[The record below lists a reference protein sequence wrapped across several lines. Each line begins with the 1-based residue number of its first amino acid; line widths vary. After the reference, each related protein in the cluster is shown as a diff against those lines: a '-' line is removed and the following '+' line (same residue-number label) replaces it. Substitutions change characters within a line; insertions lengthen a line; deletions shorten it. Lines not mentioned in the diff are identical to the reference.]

1 MPKPPLSKA
10 RPSPATAGA
19 RALIG
24 EFTHIRGQLGATG
37 DAAREKLKLLYSLR
51 DVPMTR
57 ADVLS
62 SYHDLLM
69 FLRAY
74 PDDAAIL
81 AEAEHQL
88 GAFAARIEAHKAAH
102 HGAVASAFMDS
113 GIVGTPVSNVF
124 TYLFVGTIAR
134 FYPGRLEI
142 DWNAYR
148 KSETANVLAV
158 LSPVVSWH
166 ESDAIDNDDA
176 FDPQVWLRLSRG
188 LEDASSLDALL
199 GLLSTSGFSWKLQEI
214 LYESAEIPLL
224 WTLSDFAASRTG
236 RRVPLDR
243 VFFQRG
249 PAVSRTSDLRADL
262 TRPAAP
268 LSALPPAQG
277 REYVRGI
284 IEVLGSRCRELYP
297 LIGANPKEVY
307 LHEPG
312 RGVQVVV
319 YGSLF
324 EIRLP
329 LEASHGFMLVRNGVP
344 IGYGFGA
351 ILFDRC
357 EMAINIF
364 PEYRSGE
371 SSFIIE
377 RLLHLFVAHFD
388 PRVLVIRPFQIGD
401 DNEEALESG
410 AFWFYYK
417 LGFRPV
423 QPRVRAL
430 AEEEQARIA
439 AERSYRSPLKTL
451 KKLAKSDMFFHL
463 DAGKMEGYRELSV
476 ARIGYAVTAFIA
488 REFGGNRRL
497 AERASVRRVARVL
510 EIADWKH
517 WSADEIT
524 GFHRMAPLL
533 ACLPGVER
541 WSLRDR
547 RQLARIVQAKGSRR
561 ERDYALLASRHR
573 RFRDAVEQLANETT
587 PPTLPGS
594 SWPSPKSPD
603 AIRITSE
610 IPCETALS

>member
-10 RPSPATAGA
+10 RPSSATAQA

-24 EFTHIRGQLGATG
+24 EFTRLKGQLGAAG
-37 DAAREKLKLLYSLR
+37 GAARKKLNLLLRLR
-51 DVPMTR
+51 DVPMIR
-57 ADVLS
+57 ADVLF

-74 PDDAAIL
+74 PEGAAVL
-81 AEAEHQL
+81 AEAERQL
-88 GAFAARIEAHKAAH
+88 GAFADRIAEHKAARR
-102 HGAVASAFMDS
+102 GTVASAFMDS

-124 TYLFVGTIAR
+124 TYSFVRTIAR
-134 FYPGRLEI
+134 LYPGRLEI

-148 KSETANVLAV
+148 TSETANVLAV
-158 LSPVVSWH
+158 LSPVLSWH
-166 ESDAIDNDDA
+166 EIDAIDNDDD
-176 FDPQVWLRLSRG
+176 FDPQAWLDLSRCP
-188 LEDASSLDALL
+188 EDASSLGALL
-199 GLLSTSGFSWKLQEI
+199 GLLSTSGFSWQLQEI
-214 LYESAEIPLL
+214 LYESAEIPVR

-236 RRVPLDR
+236 CRVQFDR

-249 PAVSRTSDLRADL
+249 PAVGRTSDLRADL
-262 TRPAAP
+262 ARPAAP
-268 LSALPPAQG
+268 LRALAPAQG
-277 REYVRGI
+277 REYVRAI
-284 IEVLGSRCRELYP
+284 TEVLGSRCRELYP

-324 EIRLP
+324 AIRLP
-329 LEASHGFMLVRNGVP
+329 LEASHGYMLVKNGVP

-351 ILFDRC
+351 MLFDRC

-364 PEYRSGE
+364 PEFRSGE

-377 RLLHLFVAHFD
+377 RLLHLFAAHFR
-388 PRVLVIRPFQIGD
+388 PRVLVIRPYQIGD

-410 AFWFYYK
+410 AFWFYHK

-423 QPRVRAL
+423 RSRVRAL
-430 AEEEQARIA
+430 AAEERARIA
-439 AERSYRSPLKTL
+439 ADRSYRSPLKTL
-451 KKLAKSDMFFHL
+451 KKLAKSEMFFHL
-463 DAGKMEGYRELSV
+463 DAEKMDAYHELSV

-488 REFGGNRRL
+488 REFGGNRRM

-510 EIADWKH
+510 EIADWKY
-517 WSADEIT
+517 WSADQIT

-533 ACLPGVER
+533 ACLPGIER
-541 WSLRDR
+541 WSARDR
-547 RQLARIVQAKGSRR
+547 KQLARIVRAKGSRR

-573 RFRDAVEQLANETT
+573 CFHEAVEVLANAAT
-587 PPTLPGS
+587 PPARP
-594 SWPSPKSPD
+594 
-603 AIRITSE
+603 A
-610 IPCETALS
+610 A

>member
-10 RPSPATAGA
+10 RPSSATAEA

-24 EFTHIRGQLGATG
+24 EFARLRGQLGAAG
-37 DAAREKLKLLYSLR
+37 DAAREKLKLLFRLR
-51 DVPMTR
+51 ALSMTR
-57 ADVLS
+57 SDLLA

-74 PDDAAIL
+74 PDSAAIL
-81 AEAEHQL
+81 AETERQLGTFADRIEEHQ
-88 GAFAARIEAHKAAH
+88 AARR
-102 HGAVASAFMDS
+102 GAVASAFMDS

-124 TYLFVGTIAR
+124 TYLFVCTIAR
-134 FYPGRLEI
+134 LYPGRLEI

-166 ESDAIDNDDA
+166 EIDAIDNDDD
-176 FDPQVWLRLSRG
+176 FDPQVWLHLSKCP
-188 LEDASSLDALL
+188 EDTSALDALL
-199 GLLSTSGFSWKLQEI
+199 RLLATSGFSWTLQEI
-214 LYESAEIPLL
+214 LYESAEIPVL

-236 RRVPLDR
+236 RRVPFDR

-249 PAVSRTSDLRADL
+249 PAVGRTSDLRADL
-262 TRPAAP
+262 ARPAAP
-268 LSALPPAQG
+268 LRALAPAQG
-277 REYVRGI
+277 REYVRAI
-284 IEVLGSRCRELYP
+284 TEVLGSRCRELYP

-329 LEASHGFMLVRNGVP
+329 LEASHGFMLVKNGVP

-351 ILFDRC
+351 MLFDRC
-357 EMAINIF
+357 EMAINVF
-364 PEYRSGE
+364 PEFRSGE

-377 RLLHLFVAHFD
+377 RLLHLFAAHFH
-388 PRVLVIRPFQIGD
+388 PRVVVIRPFQIGN

-410 AFWFYYK
+410 AFWFYHK

-423 QPRVRAL
+423 RPRVRAL

-439 AERSYRSPLKTL
+439 ADRSYRSPLKIL
-451 KKLAKSDMFFHL
+451 KKLAKSDMFLHL
-463 DAGKMEGYRELSV
+463 DAGKMDAYRELSV
-476 ARIGYAVTAFIA
+476 ARVGYAVTAFIA
-488 REFGGNRRL
+488 REFGGNRRM
-497 AERASVRRVARVL
+497 AERTSVRRVARVL

-517 WSADEIT
+517 WSADEIS

-533 ACLPGVER
+533 ACLPGIER
-541 WSLRDR
+541 WSVRDR
-547 RQLARIVQAKGSRR
+547 KQLARIVRAKGSRR
-561 ERDYALLASRHR
+561 ERNYALLASRHR
-573 RFRDAVEQLANETT
+573 CFREAVEELANATT
-587 PPTLPGS
+587 PPALPGLQGFGLT
-594 SWPSPKSPD
+594 P
-603 AIRITSE
+603 
-610 IPCETALS
+610 

>member
-10 RPSPATAGA
+10 RPSPAAAGA

-24 EFTHIRGQLGATG
+24 EFTRLKSQIGATG
-37 DAAREKLKLLYSLR
+37 DAARKKLKLLSRLR
-51 DVPMTR
+51 DVRMIR
-57 ADVLS
+57 ADVLAA
-62 SYHDLLM
+62 YHDLLL

-74 PDDAAIL
+74 PDGAAML
-81 AEAEHQL
+81 AEAERQL
-88 GAFAARIEAHKAAH
+88 RAFAARIEQHKAARR
-102 HGAVASAFMDS
+102 GTVASAFMDT

-124 TYLFVGTIAR
+124 TYLFVSTLAR
-134 FYPGRLEI
+134 LYPGRLEI
-142 DWNAYR
+142 DWAAYR

-158 LSPVVSWH
+158 LSPTASWH
-166 ESDAIDNDDA
+166 EIDAIDNDDD
-176 FDPQVWLRLSRG
+176 FDPQAWLRLGRDP
-188 LEDASSLDALL
+188 EDASSLDALL
-199 GLLSTSGFSWKLQEI
+199 GLLATSGFGWKLQEI
-214 LYESAEIPLL
+214 LYESAEIPVL

-236 RRVPLDR
+236 RRLAFER

-249 PAVSRTSDLRADL
+249 PAVGRTSDLRADL
-262 TRPAAP
+262 ARPAAP
-268 LSALPPAQG
+268 LRALPPAQG
-277 REYVRGI
+277 RDYVRAI
-284 IEVLGSRCRELYP
+284 TEVLGSRCRELYP
-297 LIGANPKEVY
+297 LIGASAEEVY

-351 ILFDRC
+351 MLFDRC

-377 RLLHLFVAHFD
+377 RLLHLFVAHFG

-423 QPRVRAL
+423 RPRVRAL
-430 AEEEQARIA
+430 AAEEQARIA
-439 AERSYRSPLKTL
+439 ADRSYRSPLNTL

-463 DAGKMEGYRELSV
+463 DAAKMDGYRELSV
-476 ARIGYAVTAFIA
+476 ARVGYAVTAFIA
-488 REFGGNRRL
+488 REFGGNRRM
-497 AERASVRRVARVL
+497 AERASVRRVAQVL
-510 EIADWKH
+510 EIADWKR
-517 WSADEIT
+517 WSADEIS

-533 ACLPGVER
+533 ACLPGVGR
-541 WSLRDR
+541 WSMRDR
-547 RQLARIVQAKGSRR
+547 RQLARIVRAKGSRR

-573 RFRDAVEQLANETT
+573 RFRDAVEQLAN
-587 PPTLPGS
+587 LF
-594 SWPSPKSPD
+594 
-603 AIRITSE
+603 
-610 IPCETALS
+610 

>member
-1 MPKPPLSKA
+1 MPKPPLAKA
-10 RPSPATAGA
+10 RSSPAVAGA

-24 EFTHIRGQLGATG
+24 EFTRLRGQLGATG
-37 DAAREKLKLLYSLR
+37 DAARKKLILFCNLR

-81 AEAEHQL
+81 LEAERQL
-88 GAFAARIEAHKAAH
+88 GAFAARIEAHKAAR

-124 TYLFVGTIAR
+124 TYRFVDAIAR

-158 LSPVVSWH
+158 LSPTASWQ
-166 ESDAIDNDDA
+166 EIDAIDNDDD
-176 FDPQVWLRLSRG
+176 FDPQAWLRLGRDP
-188 LEDASSLDALL
+188 EHANALDALL
-199 GLLSTSGFSWKLQEI
+199 GLLATSGFSWPLQEI
-214 LYESAEIPLL
+214 LYESAEIPVL

-236 RRVPLDR
+236 RRVPFDR
-243 VFFQRG
+243 VFFQHG
-249 PAVSRTSDLRADL
+249 PAVGRTSNLRGDL

-268 LSALPPAQG
+268 LIALSPDQG
-277 REYVRGI
+277 RDYVRAI
-284 IEVLGSRCRELYP
+284 IEALGSRCRELYP
-297 LIGANPKEVY
+297 LVGANPREVY

-312 RGVQVVV
+312 RGVQIVV

-351 ILFDRC
+351 MLFDRC
-357 EMAINIF
+357 EMAINVF
-364 PEYRSGE
+364 PEFRSGE

-377 RLLHLFVAHFD
+377 RLLHLFVVHFD

-423 QPRVRAL
+423 EPRVRAL
-430 AEEEQARIA
+430 AELEQARIA

-451 KKLAKSDMFFHL
+451 KKLARSDMFFHL
-463 DAGKMEGYRELSV
+463 DARKMNGYRELSV

-488 REFGGNRRL
+488 REFDGNRRL

-510 EIADWKH
+510 EIADWKR

-524 GFHRMAPLL
+524 GLHRMAPLL
-533 ACLPGVER
+533 ACLPGVES
-541 WSLRDR
+541 WSRRDR
-547 RQLARIVQAKGSRR
+547 RQLARVVRAKGSRR

-573 RFRDAVEQLANETT
+573 RFRDAVEQLANET
-587 PPTLPGS
+587 PPTALAAP
-594 SWPSPKSPD
+594 SWPSDLRGNRVRPE
-603 AIRITSE
+603 R
-610 IPCETALS
+610 

>member
-1 MPKPPLSKA
+1 MPKPHLSKA
-10 RPSPATAGA
+10 HPSNATARA

-24 EFTHIRGQLGATG
+24 EFTRLKAHIGATG
-37 DAAREKLKLLYSLR
+37 DAARKKLKLLRRLR
-51 DVPMTR
+51 EVPMTR

-62 SYHDLLM
+62 SYHDLLL

-74 PDDAAIL
+74 PDNAAIL
-81 AEAEHQL
+81 AEAERHL
-88 GAFAARIEAHKAAH
+88 RAFAARIEEHKAARR
-102 HGAVASAFMDS
+102 GVVASTFTDS

-134 FYPGRLEI
+134 LYPGRLEI

-148 KSETANVLAV
+148 KSKTANVLAV
-158 LSPVVSWH
+158 LSPTASWH
-166 ESDAIDNDDA
+166 EIDAIDNDDD
-176 FDPQVWLRLSRG
+176 FDPQAWLRLGRDP
-188 LEDASSLDALL
+188 EDTNSLDALL
-199 GLLSTSGFSWKLQEI
+199 GLLGTSGFSWKLQEI
-214 LYESAEIPLL
+214 LYENAEIPVL

-236 RRVPLDR
+236 RRVPFDR
-243 VFFQRG
+243 AFFQRG
-249 PAVSRTSDLRADL
+249 PAVGRTSDLRADL
-262 TRPAAP
+262 ARPAAP

-277 REYVRGI
+277 REYVRAI

-319 YGSLF
+319 YGSIF

-329 LEASHGFMLVRNGVP
+329 LEPSHGFMLVRNGVP

-351 ILFDRC
+351 MLFDRC

-364 PEYRSGE
+364 PEYRAGE

-423 QPRVRAL
+423 RPRVRAL
-430 AEEEQARIA
+430 AEEEQARIS
-439 AERSYRSPLKTL
+439 AERAYRSPLKTL

-463 DAGKMEGYRELSV
+463 DSGKMDGYRELSV
-476 ARIGYAVTAFIA
+476 ARVGYAVTAFIA

-497 AERASVRRVARVL
+497 AERVSARRVARVL

-517 WSADEIT
+517 WSADEIA

-533 ACLPGVER
+533 ACLPGVGR
-541 WSLRDR
+541 WSVRDR
-547 RQLARIVQAKGSRR
+547 KQLARIVRAKGSRR

-573 RFRDAVEQLANETT
+573 RFRDAVERLANETT
-587 PPTLPGS
+587 PPTLPAS
-594 SWPSPKSPD
+594 SWPSEFHPGG
-603 AIRITSE
+603 RE
-610 IPCETALS
+610 